1 MNVKDCM
8 NRHVIAVEPE
18 ESVAVA
24 SRLMARHNVGA
35 LPVRARDGS
44 LCGIVTD
51 RDVVLRCVALE
62 RSPQETTVARGDDR
76 PGGVGAAHGELKP
89 GGGHFKPGAGEKAA
103 GGGGQKNR
111 GHGVPGRPEAT
122 GGDGHG
128 GRRSIERNHRQRE
141 GNCKKSLPLRGA
153 LGAVHASRFLVG
165 AGFIPARGRP
175 SRPPLRVRWKF
186 YR

>member
-8 NRHVIAVEPE
+8 NHHVIAVEPE

-62 RSPQETTVARGDDR
+62 RSPQETTVARGMTDR
-76 PGGVGAAHGELKP
+76 VAAVPPTASLSQ
-89 GGGHFKPGAGEKAA
+89 AA
-103 GGGGQKNR
+103 AILSREQVR
-111 GHGVPGRPEAT
+111 RLPVVE
-122 GGDGHG
+122 
-128 GRRSIERNHRQRE
+128 GRRIVGMVSLGDLSHRE
-141 GNCKKSLPLRGA
+141 ETAMEAAEA
-153 LGAVHASRFLVG
+153 LSEITANVKQL
-165 AGFIPARGRP
+165 
-175 SRPPLRVRWKF
+175 
-186 YR
+186 

>member
-8 NRHVIAVEPE
+8 NHHVIAVEPE

-62 RSPQETTVARGDDR
+62 RSPQETTVARVMTDR
-76 PGGVGAAHGELKP
+76 VASVPPTASLSQAAAILSREQVRRLP
-89 GGGHFKPGAGEKAA
+89 VVE
-103 GGGGQKNR
+103 
-111 GHGVPGRPEAT
+111 
-122 GGDGHG
+122 
-128 GRRSIERNHRQRE
+128 GRRIVGMVSLGDLSHRE
-141 GNCKKSLPLRGA
+141 ETAMEAAEA
-153 LGAVHASRFLVG
+153 LSGIAANVKQL
-165 AGFIPARGRP
+165 
-175 SRPPLRVRWKF
+175 
-186 YR
+186 

>member
-8 NRHVIAVEPE
+8 NHHVIAVEPE

-62 RSPQETTVARGDDR
+62 RSPQETTVARVMTDR
-76 PGGVGAAHGELKP
+76 VASVPPTASLSQAAAILSREQVRRLP
-89 GGGHFKPGAGEKAA
+89 VVE
-103 GGGGQKNR
+103 
-111 GHGVPGRPEAT
+111 
-122 GGDGHG
+122 
-128 GRRSIERNHRQRE
+128 GRRIVGMVSLGDLARSRSFDMEASKALSEISDPVKKLE
-141 GNCKKSLPLRGA
+141 GT
-153 LGAVHASRFLVG
+153 
-165 AGFIPARGRP
+165 
-175 SRPPLRVRWKF
+175 
-186 YR
+186 